1 MDVNSDN
8 KLSRDEMRNTGT
20 DSKIFMLLDSD
31 DDGFVTK
38 GELQHMMNVLQVKHD
53 SLVENGV
60 ESTNVFH

>member
-1 MDVNSDN
+1 MDSDLDGR
-8 KLSRDEMRNTGT
+8 LSNDEMTNT

-53 SLVENGV
+53 SLVENHA
-60 ESTNVFH
+60 EPSDYH